1 MEVSSKNPV
10 EENIHDVDDE
20 LAAVKAAAWAW
31 FQHGSGSEG
40 NGKSIQE
47 FDHANYATQ
56 RPIRPSRFKIEAMR
70 HANEISSGDES
81 EASSSSL
88 VSSPTHTDTTSLFDA
103 YEIARISQHLDCL
116 IETKLQRGPSRKG
129 RLGNSWMHG
138 CGDTLVDMN
147 EKKLRKKLNPLSWLS
162 YHRSSWLSYGGICRS
177 TDDVVETR
185 SFVVSRPPRAN
196 Q

>member
-10 EENIHDVDDE
+10 QENIHDVDDE

-56 RPIRPSRFKIEAMR
+56 RPIRPSRFKLEAMR
-70 HANEISSGDES
+70 YANEISSGDES

-116 IETKLQRGPSRKG
+116 IETKLHREPSRKG

-138 CGDTLVDMN
+138 GGDTLADMN

-162 YHRSSWLSYGGICRS
+162 YHRSTWLSYGGICRS

-185 SFVVSRPPRAN
+185 SFVVSRPRTN